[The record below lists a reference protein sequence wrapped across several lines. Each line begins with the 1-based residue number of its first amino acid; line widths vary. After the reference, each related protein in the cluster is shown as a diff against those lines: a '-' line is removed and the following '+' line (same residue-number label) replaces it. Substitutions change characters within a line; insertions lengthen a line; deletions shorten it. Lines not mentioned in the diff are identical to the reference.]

1 MALQLNTPV
10 TTKEGFEV
18 ANAYGRVGVADNI
31 EGSTL
36 QALVEF
42 YVSEAAFSNGAAPIK
57 LNLENV
63 SVEAYDRAVDGT
75 DVLDLA
81 HDRLIAKLADQGVN
95 AAKVL

>member
-31 EGSTL
+31 EGTTL
-36 QALVEF
+36 QAIVEF
-42 YVSEAAFSNGAAPIK
+42 YASEAAFTNGASPLK

-63 SVEAYDRAVDGT
+63 SVEAYDRAADGT

-81 HDRLIAKLADQGVN
+81 HDRLIAKLGDQGIS
-95 AAKVL
+95 ATKVL